1 MDDGFKVYHLILIFF
16 IAILVLCISLYCYR
30 RYAKRHQK
38 FEMNKQIAE
47 AVNHYVA
54 LSSTDT
60 EINQSVSKSKRS

>member
-1 MDDGFKVYHLILIFF
+1 
-16 IAILVLCISLYCYR
+16 
-30 RYAKRHQK
+30 
-38 FEMNKQIAE
+38 MNKQIAE